1 VRRQTLTLVLAGTTF
16 VAAACTRGIE
26 QAADVLAS
34 ASLTP
39 SISTSTSASPS
50 ASLTPS
56 PAEAAIRIRIP
67 TRGDDILSPVVVSGR
82 AISGS
87 GKVVVDLLDARGME
101 LAAMYVPI
109 DCGSAC
115 RGGFRA
121 ELAFY
126 VAARQTGT
134 IEVYEVGPGGVAEH
148 LVQVGVTLVPGA

>member
-1 VRRQTLTLVLAGTTF
+1 MRRQTLILVLAGTTF

-39 SISTSTSASPS
+39 STSTTPS
-50 ASLTPS
+50 ASVTPS
-56 PAEAAIRIRIP
+56 HTASPIRIRTP
-67 TRGDDILSPVVVSGR
+67 RGGDDVLSPVVVSGT
-82 AISGS
+82 AISDA

-121 ELAFY
+121 GLAFY

-148 LVQVGVTLVPGA
+148 LAHVDVTLIPGV